1 MQDYSNKTSTTSNK
15 PLAIEL
21 SDVSVSFGKF
31 CALKN
36 VSFSI
41 NKGDFLYIVG
51 PNGSGKTTLIKLM
64 VGVIEPTLG
73 KVHINSDN
81 LGYLPQKFNYS
92 HQFPV
97 TVREVI
103 YSGCK
108 KQRIIATKKS
118 KALIKT
124 WLKKME
130 IEHLS
135 ENSMA
140 NLSGGEQQRVF
151 LIRALINKPNLLI
164 MDEPTSALDP
174 KFRRHF
180 NEIINRLSKEG
191 VTIIYVT
198 HDLHDRVDDNAKI
211 MYVDQTVR
219 FFGNFNDYAARSR
232 GEDNV

>member
-1 MQDYSNKTSTTSNK
+1 MQTYLNKTSPISNK

-21 SDVSVSFGKF
+21 SDVSVAFGKF

-51 PNGSGKTTLIKLM
+51 PNGSGKTTLIKLL
-64 VGVIEPTLG
+64 VGIVEPTLG
-73 KVHINSDN
+73 NININSDN
-81 LGYLPQKFNYS
+81 VGYLPQKFNYAY
-92 HQFPV
+92 QFPI

-108 KQRIIATKKS
+108 KQKIIASEES
-118 KALIKT
+118 KALIKS

-135 ENSMA
+135 EKSMTK
-140 NLSGGEQQRVF
+140 LSGGEQQRVF

-164 MDEPTSALDP
+164 FDEPTSALDP

-180 NEIINRLSKEG
+180 NEIIKRLSKEG
-191 VTIIYVT
+191 VTIVYVT
-198 HDLHDRVDDNAKI
+198 HDLHENVEENAKI
-211 MYVDQTVR
+211 MYVDQTIR
-219 FFGNFNDYAARSR
+219 FFGNYSDYASRSR